1 MFTKLFIFAYCRAY
15 AGSPHDVQSGF
26 WSKTTVENHYLTIMC
41 LVWWTVFKNYQIFVL
56 VKPLKICWNEVTER
70 RNFSFI
76 IHLIFHLLWNNSLP
90 LLFDLFPNPL
100 MCCAILFIKMKC
112 KHTIILEDTLSSL
125 HTNTHTHRHIHISC
139 QKLPIRQMPA
149 AAHTHTTRK
158 VSKLKFFPLSPTYF
172 TNTNPSQSF
181 KQRNTFLFQTV
192 CPLTPDSLYFFIL
205 FHSLFFILP
214 HIFPPVHC

>member
-1 MFTKLFIFAYCRAY
+1 MHLLTTICWLHRAWNSLNSRDKPNSQTIKTANYKFSAFYMFTKLFIFAYCRAY

-26 WSKTTVENHYLTIMC
+26 WSKTTVENHYLTITC
-41 LVWWTVFKNYQIFVL
+41 LVWWTVFKNDQIFVL
-56 VKPLKICWNEVTER
+56 VKSLKICWNEVTER

-100 MCCAILFIKMKC
+100 MCCAISFIKMKC

-125 HTNTHTHRHIHISC
+125 HTNTHTHRHVHISY

-149 AAHTHTTRK
+149 AAHTHTRHG
-158 VSKLKFFPLSPTYF
+158 
-172 TNTNPSQSF
+172 
-181 KQRNTFLFQTV
+181 R
-192 CPLTPDSLYFFIL
+192 
-205 FHSLFFILP
+205 
-214 HIFPPVHC
+214 